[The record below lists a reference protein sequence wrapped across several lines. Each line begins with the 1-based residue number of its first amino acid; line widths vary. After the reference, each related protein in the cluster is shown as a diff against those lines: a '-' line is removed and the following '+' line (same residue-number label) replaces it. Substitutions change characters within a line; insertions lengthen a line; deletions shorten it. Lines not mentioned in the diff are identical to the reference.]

1 MEELI
6 SEELESRYY
15 GTTSV
20 LKTVDEIES
29 KHFCRSEAD
38 LGAWL
43 QAITTTLPPPPGR
56 CNLLT
61 FLLLQAELIDYSSSP
76 N

>member
-20 LKTVDEIES
+20 LKTVDEIFVDLKQIWELGS
-29 KHFCRSEAD
+29 K
-38 LGAWL
+38 
-43 QAITTTLPPPPGR
+43 Q
-56 CNLLT
+56 
-61 FLLLQAELIDYSSSP
+61 
-76 N
+76 